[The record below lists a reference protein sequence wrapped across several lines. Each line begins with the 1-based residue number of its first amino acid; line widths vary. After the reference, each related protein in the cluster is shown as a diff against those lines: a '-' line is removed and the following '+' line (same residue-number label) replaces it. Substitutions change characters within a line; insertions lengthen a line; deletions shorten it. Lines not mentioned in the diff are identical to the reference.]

1 MKSFITLIFTLAVAI
16 SFGQV
21 KPDSSKHLSFKGV
34 PIDGTLT
41 EYVAKMKESGFT
53 HKSTKD
59 GTAILEGDF
68 AAYKN
73 CTVGV
78 STLTQKDLVSKIVVN
93 FPACETWSSLSSN
106 YFNLKE
112 LLTEKYG
119 KPSKSIEEFQSYTPD
134 DDGYKISKVKM
145 DACKYHT
152 TFETKKGTIQ
162 LAIGN
167 IKSRSCFV
175 TLAYFDKINS
185 ESIKKQALDDL

>member
-1 MKSFITLIFTLAVAI
+1 MKSFITLIFTLAIAI

-41 EYVAKMKESGFT
+41 EYVAKMKNSGFT

-78 STLTQKDLVSKIVVN
+78 STLKQKDLVSKIVVI
-93 FPACETWSSLSSN
+93 FPDCKTWSSLSSN

-119 KPSKSIEEFQSYTPD
+119 QPSESVEEFQSYTPE
-134 DDGYKISKVKM
+134 DDGTKIAKVQL
-145 DACKYHT
+145 DACKYST
-152 TFETKKGTIQ
+152 IFKTEKGTIK
-162 LAIGN
+162 LAIGH
-167 IKSRSCFV
+167 SDLRSCFV